1 MSAAALL
8 GVLTAALFA
17 TGVTVSRLGMR
28 TVDPTT
34 GVYWSVLATTS
45 TLGLL
50 VLFRG
55 GPGTLTVES
64 FLLVAAAGLVA
75 SVIGRFSS
83 FQGALRLGPSRSV
96 AVQSSTY
103 PIMSVVGGLVL
114 FRETLTPL
122 RALGVALL
130 LLSVSAVV
138 VDLRG
143 AKVAA
148 DAPAAP
154 VGVAAVAGPTAA
166 AGVPAASVRLR
177 GRAALV
183 FPLASGM
190 AYGGADLFRKAAVDI
205 GADPLTAAFAGI
217 VVVLVVWSGI
227 VARRSGVRTLVT
239 FEKDVRWYL
248 MSGVFSAFAVLCSF
262 FALQLGDASVV
273 GPLIA
278 TQPVFVSLASALLL
292 GQLEK
297 RTLRTFVA
305 VGLVTVGAVILGRF
319 G

>member
-55 GPGTLTVES
+55 GPGTLTIES

-130 LLSVSAVV
+130 LLSVRAVV

-143 AKVAA
+143 AKGAA

-154 VGVAAVAGPTAA
+154 VGVAAVAGPAA
-166 AGVPAASVRLR
+166 AGGPAAAVRLR

-217 VVVLVVWSGI
+217 VVALVVWSGI

-262 FALQLGDASVV
+262 LALRLGDASVV

-278 TQPVFVSLASALLL
+278 TQPVFVAVASALLL

>member
-130 LLSVSAVV
+130 LLSVRAVV

-166 AGVPAASVRLR
+166 GGPAASVRLR

-217 VVVLVVWSGI
+217 VVALVVWSGI

-239 FEKDVRWYL
+239 LEKDVRWYL